1 MRCHRRLAQTYVF
14 FGGWGDFFHVFLSYF
29 SWNHGHISRN
39 FFTRTKVS
47 SRLRRGKY
55 DIQAQIAFFH
65 TNQSLYVGIPYQR
78 AAGEEK
84 MSVCGLKITEN
95 GCLVCDFKGSG
106 GAPAP
111 RQGIFREISLSQPAG
126 HISQNIWRNLG
137 LPQRSCVSILCMWK
151 TASASPPLWCS

>member
-1 MRCHRRLAQTYVF
+1 MTTLGGYTRLISPGRPIRVPGRSCQISSLRVRYRRIV
-14 FGGWGDFFHVFLSYF
+14 FHVFLSYF

-95 GCLVCDFKGSG
+95 GCLVCDFKGPDPGPRVYRPTIPSVIILPLQHRDL
-106 GAPAP
+106 APNE
-111 RQGIFREISLSQPAG
+111 R
-126 HISQNIWRNLG
+126 
-137 LPQRSCVSILCMWK
+137 PQL
-151 TASASPPLWCS
+151 